1 MKFSKLIQI
10 AKLYEQYKETE
21 DYIDSKMGMSVIIGC
36 DCGCGGDY
44 LSDAMDDPIYQVAPS
59 AIRSFCL
66 KHGVDLDV
74 ELYNEY

>member
-10 AKLYEQYKETE
+10 AKLYEKYKDIE
-21 DYIDSKMGMSVIIGC
+21 DCINYEMDMSVIIGC
-36 DCGCGGDY
+36 DCGCGGDSLY
-44 LSDAMDDPIYQVAPS
+44 DAIDDPVYQVAPS

-74 ELYNEY
+74 EL